1 MTLWA
6 RPSCVSAKLA
16 VIVFIHLQCHWRV
29 LFLGRRFF
37 LRGCGRRSLKV
48 QLNDARSVSE
58 ECNVDSICITFHC
71 RCVFLL
77 IICIWHSLDRQSSW
91 WHKLQCGIL
100 WIHDEGGNLLEGMR
114 WWRIMSILRNP
125 NMNYKSVAFMDDWA
139 MSIDWLWMKK
149 LVKHV
154 LGLCGE

>member
-71 RCVFLL
+71 RCVSFLSFAFDIHWTGNHL
-77 IICIWHSLDRQSSW
+77 GDTNCSVESCESMMRVETYWRECVGEGSCQYCATQIWII
-91 WHKLQCGIL
+91 
-100 WIHDEGGNLLEGMR
+100 NLLHSWMTGQCRLIGYE
-114 WWRIMSILRNP
+114 WRS
-125 NMNYKSVAFMDDWA
+125 
-139 MSIDWLWMKK
+139 
-149 LVKHV
+149 
-154 LGLCGE
+154 